1 GRFATSTSMREAA
14 WCTPDMVT
22 RASSRSVAVTMPTRR
37 PSSMTGMAPIFRM
50 RIVLAV
56 SSMGSPGCA
65 VSTSRTI
72 SELTG
77 SPALTPG
84 GAFGWSAPTKRTS
97 RSETMPTRASGLSGS
112 ARPSRIGKCLTL
124 RCSIRAWTSRMG
136 VSGPMATTLRVMTS
150 ETSISVSSS
159 RLPAAGPQALEL
171 VDHARRGAGADARHQ
186 PVGGVVGDLGVRGLD
201 RHQPHGAVEPLQHAP
216 VAQLAEAG
224 ARQVVVPAGEG
235 REDDGVGEA
244 AAGEGG
250 LEHALGEALA
260 AVRVGD
266 LHGAQLDQ
274 RSAPVV
280 PPGLHLGGGVERH
293 VAHELSGRRVVSGRD
308 AA

>member
-1 GRFATSTSMREAA
+1 LQLRVRRAGGRRGRLHHGHVTLVVHCQQVLVGDGARRDDLGGLQGPRGQEQRAGELVTDGLEGVVGRQLERGELGVEDEAVRPPAHGSVRLSGGQVTFTPAPLRWRARPRASAVATRSTNEIVSSSPRVVITLTTFTRLSAIRPRSSARAPGRFATSTSMREAA

-97 RSETMPTRASGLSGS
+97 RS
-112 ARPSRIGKCLTL
+112 
-124 RCSIRAWTSRMG
+124 
-136 VSGPMATTLRVMTS
+136 
-150 ETSISVSSS
+150 
-159 RLPAAGPQALEL
+159 
-171 VDHARRGAGADARHQ
+171 
-186 PVGGVVGDLGVRGLD
+186 
-201 RHQPHGAVEPLQHAP
+201 
-216 VAQLAEAG
+216 
-224 ARQVVVPAGEG
+224 
-235 REDDGVGEA
+235 
-244 AAGEGG
+244 
-250 LEHALGEALA
+250 
-260 AVRVGD
+260 
-266 LHGAQLDQ
+266 
-274 RSAPVV
+274 
-280 PPGLHLGGGVERH
+280 
-293 VAHELSGRRVVSGRD
+293 
-308 AA
+308 